1 MTNPESLF
9 RSYVWKSVDFE
20 LINSEFYSFD
30 NNDWLSNSG
39 EGYMNT
45 FQLIAFLLSIFN
57 IAALM
62 VSNAN
67 NNNRND
73 NINDNQVIR
82 AIHFSEH
89 LFMFFRDTCFYGN
102 VWQTTE

>member
-1 MTNPESLF
+1 MDDPFTFSHLLL
-9 RSYVWKSVDFE
+9 YVGD
-20 LINSEFYSFD
+20 
-30 NNDWLSNSG
+30 
-39 EGYMNT
+39 GYMNT

-73 NINDNQVIR
+73 NINDNQVYYLLTGWSSESQNFVKV
-82 AIHFSEH
+82 HFREIY
-89 LFMFFRDTCFYGN
+89 LTDN
-102 VWQTTE
+102 VKLN

>member
-1 MTNPESLF
+1 MLVIYWDIKVLENIHYLPKFTLHQSCF
-9 RSYVWKSVDFE
+9 FA
-20 LINSEFYSFD
+20 
-30 NNDWLSNSG
+30 G
-39 EGYMNT
+39 EGFMNT

-73 NINDNQVIR
+73 NINDNQV
-82 AIHFSEH
+82 
-89 LFMFFRDTCFYGN
+89 
-102 VWQTTE
+102 

>member
-1 MTNPESLF
+1 MFLLRQTF
-9 RSYVWKSVDFE
+9 CCE
-20 LINSEFYSFD
+20 LTLAALQIVMPFPWQPLISMNIKIISIKIYNVLTGDGFI
-30 NNDWLSNSG
+30 
-39 EGYMNT
+39 NT

-73 NINDNQVIR
+73 NINDNQVPM
-82 AIHFSEH
+82 
-89 LFMFFRDTCFYGN
+89 L
-102 VWQTTE
+102 